1 MDDIIISEN
10 CKKAVS
16 LDISIKTH
24 ARSAQEHLFEVC
36 KGLKEMRDG
45 KLYKEL
51 GYQNFEDYTEN
62 EVGIKRRQAYKYIT
76 IAETFDSDFVHPGAQ
91 IGTSKLYLLT
101 KLDEEQR
108 TELMENSNIEDMSK
122 RELEAKIKEI
132 KALQSK
138 VDTLSTENAAITQ
151 QKKALAKKLD
161 EANEE
166 KGALS
171 DRIEQLESRPV
182 DVAVAD
188 NSHEIE
194 NMRKAMI
201 KCDREW
207 SARCDKLQEESFAE
221 SRKHIQEVSRI
232 KAEYE
237 QKIAEI
243 SKIEPTTVVD
253 DKAIFKAYLST
264 AIDSAKRLL
273 DFIKSQESS
282 ENHEFYCDKTQDF
295 FKKIGQEI
303 QNDKV

>member
-1 MDDIIISEN
+1 MENIIISEN

-62 EVGIKRRQAYKYIT
+62 EIGIKRRQAYKYIT
-76 IAETFDSDFVHPGAQ
+76 IAETFDSEFVHPGAQ

-108 TELMENSNIEDMSK
+108 AELMGNSNIENMSK

-138 VDTLSTENAAITQ
+138 VDTLSTENAAIMQ
-151 QKKALAKKLD
+151 EKKALAKKL
-161 EANEE
+161 EKSNEDNE
-166 KGALS
+166 ALS
-171 DRIEQLESRPV
+171 DRIDELESRPV
-182 DVAVAD
+182 EVAVAD
-188 NSHEIE
+188 SSHEIE
-194 NMRKAMI
+194 NMRKAMS
-201 KCDREW
+201 KCDLEW
-207 SARCDKLQEESFAE
+207 RTAYDKLQEENIAE
-221 SRKHIQEVSRI
+221 SRKHHQEIERI
-232 KAEYE
+232 KADYE

-243 SKIEPTTVVD
+243 PQETTVITD
-253 DKAIFKAYLST
+253 DKAVFKAYF
-264 AIDSAKRLL
+264 ANAVDSAKRLME
-273 DFIKSQESS
+273 FISSQKNS
-282 ENHEFYCDKTQDF
+282 ENYEFYREKTSAF
-295 FKKIGQEI
+295 VKTVMKEA
-303 QNDKV
+303 